1 MSGIDINLRNKL
13 TKCRLPAEQAYSLP
27 PSCYA
32 NLEVTRLE
40 IEHIFR
46 TSWFGIGRSD
56 IAKNTGDFIALDVA
70 DQPLL
75 LVRGKDNVLRS
86 FANACRHRGARLK
99 DGNGQCGGI
108 RCPFHSWSYKLN
120 GNLIAAPH
128 MKDASEFEYGDYN
141 LVEYRTAER
150 GGFVFVCLNSNA
162 PEIDDVLGDFLE
174 VHAPW
179 PLETL
184 VSTRRNELS
193 VDCNWKAFLEV
204 FNEYYH
210 LPFVHADSIDDIYM
224 KPEPNDE
231 TTGEYASQFGRTD
244 GTGGLLQT
252 EQQHALPPMPKLM
265 GKAVSGVRYTWLFPN
280 MTFAAGTDALWVYEA
295 YPLGPDKCKVI
306 QTACFPPETLDAPE
320 ITEKLAAYH
329 SRLDAALDEDLEAL
343 ANQHA
348 GLKSSDAK
356 QGRFHPLLE
365 ANVASF
371 ANWYAKKMIA
381 TNAH

>member
-1 MSGIDINLRNKL
+1 M
-13 TKCRLPAEQAYSLP
+13 
-27 PSCYA
+27 
-32 NLEVTRLE
+32 
-40 IEHIFR
+40 
-46 TSWFGIGRSD
+46 
-56 IAKNTGDFIALDVA
+56 
-70 DQPLL
+70 
-75 LVRGKDNVLRS
+75 
-86 FANACRHRGARLK
+86 
-99 DGNGQCGGI
+99 
-108 RCPFHSWSYKLN
+108 
-120 GNLIAAPH
+120 
-128 MKDASEFEYGDYN
+128 
-141 LVEYRTAER
+141 
-150 GGFVFVCLNSNA
+150 
-162 PEIDDVLGDFLE
+162 
-174 VHAPW
+174 
-179 PLETL
+179 
-184 VSTRRNELS
+184 
-193 VDCNWKAFLEV
+193 
-204 FNEYYH
+204 
-210 LPFVHADSIDDIYM
+210 PFVHADSIDDIYM

-231 TTGEYASQFGRTD
+231 TTGEYVSQFGRTD

-265 GKAVSGVRYTWLFPN
+265 GKAASGVRYTWLFPN

-329 SRLDAALDEDLEAL
+329 SRLDAALDEDLAAL